1 MPIAKKLCKV
11 SRPDTVYAGSKSPSM
26 KNKFFLIVTACAVFL
41 TAQSP
46 IQAAAPIPVVLIT
59 DLWHPHIDYDDHF
72 DAATMYCLPGI
83 DLKAVIIDQT
93 KGAAAGQ
100 GLPVKQLN
108 ALSGRSVPIVMGALR
123 RPMKS
128 PSDTLDDDDC
138 LDGVRFILKTLQD
151 SSTPVVLVTVAS
163 CRDLAA
169 AFNRNPGLFREKAGK
184 IYVFA
189 GNGKEGEGE
198 YNVGL
203 DAVAYGTIMGS
214 GLSIYWVPC
223 YDGNPNNPNNP
234 QGKHCSYW
242 QSKVSDVLTNASEGL
257 WKYFNYMWQRYDPAT
272 KDPLLYLSLPID
284 PNDRNAALSNNIR
297 QLWCTAVFADITG
310 RRFVYEKNKNKYFS
324 IDSTAAIPGGC
335 VVKPAYDWIDID
347 IEASA
352 GGGIQY
358 RHSASS
364 TKVKQFNKT
373 DMESYSKAMTE
384 VTADLLKA
392 SQSWPKPMPAPP
404 AGKHS

>member
-1 MPIAKKLCKV
+1 MI
-11 SRPDTVYAGSKSPSM
+11 
-26 KNKFFLIVTACAVFL
+26 NKFILLATACAVFPGFH
-41 TAQSP
+41 SP
-46 IQAAAPIPVVLIT
+46 IHAAAPIPVVLIT

-72 DAATMYCLPGI
+72 DVATMYCLPGI

-108 ALSGRSVPIVMGALR
+108 ALSGRSVPIVMGALL

-138 LDGVRFILKTLQD
+138 LDGVRFILKTLKD

-169 AFNRNPGLFREKAGK
+169 AYNRNPDLFREKAGK

-198 YNVGL
+198 YNIGL
-203 DAVAYGTIMGS
+203 DAVAYGTLMGS
-214 GLSIYWVPC
+214 GLPIYWVPC
-223 YDGNPNNPNNP
+223 YDGNPNNPDNP

-242 QSKVSDVLTNASEGL
+242 QAKVSDILTDSSEGL
-257 WKYFNYMWQRYDPAT
+257 WKYFNYMWQKYDPAA
-272 KDPLLYLSLPID
+272 KDPLLYLSLPND
-284 PNDRNAALSNNIR
+284 PNDRNEALSNDVR
-297 QLWCTAVFADITG
+297 QLWCTAVFADITA
-310 RRFVYEKNKNKYFS
+310 RRFVYDKGKDRYFS
-324 IDSTAAIPGGC
+324 IDSTATIPTGC
-335 VVKPAYDWIDID
+335 ILKPAYEWMDTE

-358 RHSASS
+358 RHSS
-364 TKVKQFNKT
+364 TSKSVKQFNKT
-373 DMESYSKAMTE
+373 DMVSYPKAMTE

-392 SQSWPKPMPAPP
+392 SQSWQKPVHPSLI
-404 AGKHS
+404 GKRP